1 MRSGK
6 CAPDNP
12 QLDKLVSI
20 RIVSISY
27 ASDELRSS
35 KYAPDN
41 PQHDLLATIDVAA
54 IDYAPEE
61 LICGTKRMRF
71 PYAFR
76 QSDIRA
82 RFLFANIRAKFCL
95 RGGTYVLDRV
105 YDARRMTLR

>member
-1 MRSGK
+1 MRSTLFWSFEANRRCGGR
-6 CAPDNP
+6 CCD
-12 QLDKLVSI
+12 DSV
-20 RIVSISY
+20 
-27 ASDELRSS
+27 LR

-54 IDYAPEE
+54 IDYAPKE

-82 RFLFANIRAKFCL
+82 RFLFANIRAKFFL
-95 RGGTYVLDRV
+95 RRARMPWTASMTRGG
-105 YDARRMTLR
+105 